1 MSPVHFH
8 LMLNHLPVVGTVF
21 AALLLGYAL
30 IVHSDP
36 VKKIALGTFVLIA
49 LLAVPAYLT
58 GEPAEEI
65 AERLPGV
72 TETAIE
78 QHEEAAQIAFASSLV
93 VGALA
98 ITGLAIFRTKAVPR
112 LFAVSV
118 LALSVVA
125 MAALAWTANLG
136 GKVRHT
142 ELRSEAA
149 AAGRASHDDDD

>member
-1 MSPVHFH
+1 MSPVHLH

-21 AALLLGYAL
+21 AALLLGYAM
-30 IVHSDP
+30 VVRSDL
-36 VKKIALGTFVLIA
+36 VKKIAFGAFVLIA
-49 LLAVPAYLT
+49 MLAVPAYLT

-65 AERLPGV
+65 AEGLPGV
-72 TETAIE
+72 TDNAIE
-78 QHEEAAQIAFASSLV
+78 QHEEAAQIAFASIMV

-98 ITGLAIFRTKAVPR
+98 VTGLAMFRTKAVPR
-112 LFAVSV
+112 LFAVAV

-142 ELRSEAA
+142 EIRSEAA
-149 AAGRASHDDDD
+149 AVGRASHDDED

>member
-8 LMLNHLPVVGTVF
+8 LMLNHLPVVGTIF

-30 IVHSDP
+30 IAHSDP
-36 VKKIALGTFVLIA
+36 VKKIAFGAFVLIA

-65 AERLPGV
+65 AEGLPGV

-78 QHEEAAQIAFASSLV
+78 QHEEAAQVAFASILV

-98 ITGLAIFRTKAVPR
+98 TTGLAIFRTKAVPR
-112 LFAVSV
+112 AFAVSV

-142 ELRSEAA
+142 EIRSDVAA
-149 AAGRASHDDDD
+149 VGEVSHVDDD